1 MKNFFGAKSKDDV
14 ANEYN
19 TLVFDLFA
27 RQMVDPKHIQMRS
40 VSLIYRDKSFDLLPS
55 YVKRAKE
62 TFEAEPRVLD
72 FRGSP
77 DKSRTEINTF
87 VEKKTNGLIPDLIPR
102 TSVSSSTKAV
112 LVNAIYF
119 KGINGVIKNWQRTQF
134 QPLILICK
142 GLPIHPNMYR
152 F

>member
-55 YVKRAKE
+55 YVKRAKK
-62 TFEAEPRVLD
+62 TFKAEPRVLD
-72 FRGSP
+72 FRGNP
-77 DKSRTEINTF
+77 EKSRTEINTF
-87 VEKKTNGLIPDLIPR
+87 VEKSTNGLIPDLIPR
-102 TSVSSSTKAV
+102 TSVSSSTKAI

-134 QPLILICK
+134 QPLILICM
-142 GLPIHPNMYR
+142 GLPIHPNM
-152 F
+152 